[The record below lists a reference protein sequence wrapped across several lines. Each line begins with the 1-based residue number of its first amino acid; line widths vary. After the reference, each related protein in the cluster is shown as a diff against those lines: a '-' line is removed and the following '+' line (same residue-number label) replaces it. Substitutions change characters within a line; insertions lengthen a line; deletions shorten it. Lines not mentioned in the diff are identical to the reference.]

1 MEEQEN
7 LTTQETVLEN
17 ANKWY
22 AFWVKLPKIIFWV
35 TVILFFIWGIVDPS
49 VFYYEGWSDAWY
61 GVMQCKTGFGAFMI
75 WQLIGWA
82 SATLFYVS
90 IKLALAPMI
99 VQIET
104 LKEIN
109 ENIKNKNN

>member
-1 MEEQEN
+1 M
-7 LTTQETVLEN
+7 
-17 ANKWY
+17 
-22 AFWVKLPKIIFWV
+22 

-49 VFYYEGWSDAWY
+49 VFVYGKYSYNRYY
-61 GVMQCKTGFGAFMI
+61 GVMHFETWFSAFMI

-82 SATLFYVS
+82 LATLFYVS
-90 IKLALAPMI
+90 IKLRLAPMI

-109 ENIKNKNN
+109 ENTKNKNN